1 MNSRKEKYFKQL
13 MSKSKLEMPDKN
25 FEDKM
30 MSKIEAEIM
39 MKKMP
44 SSIKV
49 GWVLILVTAVLG
61 ILASYLLAGV
71 EFTIFNIQISNL
83 KLLLELALTVFILSQ
98 IDTMIKFT
106 KNTRE
111 LNSLKSV
118 IFRND
123 SKGAI

>member
-1 MNSRKEKYFKQL
+1 